1 MKKALIF
8 ALSLMMLVVFAVG
21 CSSKD
26 DAKDTATEAP
36 TVEATTEATE
46 EPAAD
51 DTAATEEATDDTA
64 ATDEPAETESTE
76 GSSSGI
82 SQQAAATV
90 KTAAAVFLLE
100 KTSRNSPAFPSGE
113 GAARRRRM
121 RSFLVGSRFTV
132 LPVPGRAAL
141 PFD

>member
-1 MKKALIF
+1 MKRIYYVMSLRATPCKEEYTMKKALIF

-76 GSSSGI
+76 G
-82 SQQAAATV
+82 
-90 KTAAAVFLLE
+90 
-100 KTSRNSPAFPSGE
+100 
-113 GAARRRRM
+113 
-121 RSFLVGSRFTV
+121 
-132 LPVPGRAAL
+132 
-141 PFD
+141 